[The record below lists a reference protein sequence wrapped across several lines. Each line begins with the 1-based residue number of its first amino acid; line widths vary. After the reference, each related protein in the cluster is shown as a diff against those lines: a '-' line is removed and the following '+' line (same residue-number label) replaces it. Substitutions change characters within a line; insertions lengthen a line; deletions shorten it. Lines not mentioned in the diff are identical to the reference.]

1 VPSSA
6 QTLVKNLKQLRS
18 KHGFTQEEA
27 AANADM
33 EYKYYQHIEAG
44 RHTQVR
50 LDTLDRLASAFGLK
64 GWQILQPMKL
74 TGIKIGKKTRK
85 TVRR

>member
-1 VPSSA
+1 VTSSA
-6 QTLVKNLKQLRS
+6 KTLIKNLKQLRLR
-18 KHGFTQEEA
+18 HELTQEETA
-27 AANADM
+27 AKADM

-50 LDTLDRLASAFGLK
+50 LDTLDRLASAYGLS
-64 GWQILQPMKL
+64 GWELIQPMKFPPL
-74 TGIKIGKKTRK
+74 KKRKKTRK